1 MKERIFTIVVM
12 CLAATTLF
20 SQNVNESKAQSLLN
34 LRNQMEQASDVKQ
47 KKEIIKAYAQT
58 GEFLAM
64 TEAARYLDDVELAKT
79 AAQTVVAIAMNHP
92 EYDGYNTRQMLA
104 KAAPYVGKGDR
115 KAIME
120 RMAKTPVEGFVSHF
134 NGKDLTGWK
143 GLVENPIAREKMTP
157 VELAAKQV
165 EADQR
170 MREDWVV
177 ENGLLAY
184 VGHGYDNIC
193 TQELYGDFEMYVD
206 WKLDPKGA
214 EPDAGIYLRG
224 TPQVQIWDIAR
235 VNVGAQVG
243 SGGLYN
249 NQKNKAIPLCV
260 ADNKLGEWNSFF
272 IRMKGD
278 RVTVY
283 LNGILVVDDVVLEN
297 YWDRSR
303 PIFPVEQIELQAHG
317 SKVYYR
323 DIYIKRLGACCK

>member
-1 MKERIFTIVVM
+1 MKNRNYLLIAM
-12 CLAATTLF
+12 LTL
-20 SQNVNESKAQSLLN
+20 SIASLNAQEMTPANRLLN
-34 LRNQMEQASDVKQ
+34 LREQMEQADDVRTQ
-47 KKEIIKAYAQT
+47 RSLIRQMGQT
-58 GEFLAM
+58 GEFVAM
-64 TEAARYLDDVELAKT
+64 TVAGKYLDDLLLQKEAARAVT
-79 AAQTVVAIAMNHP
+79 AIALTHP
-92 EYDGYNTRQMLA
+92 AYDGHLTRQLLA
-104 KAAPYVGKGDR
+104 KAYPFVSRSDR

-120 RMAKTPVEGFVSHF
+120 SLAMKPVEGFVSHF
-134 NGKDLTGWK
+134 NGRDLTGWK
-143 GLVENPIAREKMTP
+143 GLVENPVAREKMMP
-157 VELAAKQV
+157 LELAAQQV
-165 EADQR
+165 EADKR

-177 ENGLLAY
+177 EDGLLAY

-193 TQELYGDFEMYVD
+193 TEEQYGDFEMYVD
-206 WKLDPKGA
+206 WRLDPNGE

-249 NQKNKAIPLCV
+249 NQKNKDIPLCV
-260 ADNKLGEWNSFF
+260 ADNKLGKWNSFY
-272 IRMKGD
+272 IKMVGD

-283 LNGILVVDDVVLEN
+283 LNGILVVDNVVLEN

-323 DIYIKRLGACCK
+323 DIYIKRL